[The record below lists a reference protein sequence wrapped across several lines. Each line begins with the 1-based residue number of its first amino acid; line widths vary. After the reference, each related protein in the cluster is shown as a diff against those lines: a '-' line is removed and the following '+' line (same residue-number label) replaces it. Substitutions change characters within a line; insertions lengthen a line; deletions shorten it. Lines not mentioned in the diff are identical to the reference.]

1 MANKLFTTLI
11 LICAFL
17 ACMTQAQEKKDF
29 FPDVLTHLP
38 ETKEEKKAE
47 EEKMNGETTTE
58 EFWDCK

>member
-1 MANKLFTTLI
+1 
-11 LICAFL
+11 
-17 ACMTQAQEKKDF
+17 MTQAQEKKDF